1 MKMKRNTPPKK
12 LAASRRSIDRR
23 RPGPSPAAAGF
34 HRQAIRSLAE
44 LAEDIR
50 VPLNSLQTAN
60 RSLLETG
67 LAPGQREITERS
79 LASADSLL
87 TLVNDLLDYS
97 RIEEGRLTLAR
108 MNFDL
113 RTTLE
118 DTAQSMVSPAR
129 EKGLELGL
137 LVHHQVPSL
146 LCGDPGR
153 LRQVL
158 INFTRLAFRHAAKG
172 EILIQVTLEKESGTR
187 AEVHFAVMNS
197 GPGLSPVRRA
207 RLFDFSPRPGPSGK
221 KRRGSLEIGLAL
233 SKRLVERMGGRM
245 GAEHSRKQGSTFWF
259 TAVFRKQKTAGEI
272 LRVSPQSLQGQRV
285 LIVDEQPGSRQ
296 AMQDQL
302 RAWGCLPEAAGGG
315 REALVKLCQA
325 VEDRTPYSLA
335 VLSKEMEEMDGI
347 TLAQEIR
354 RAPAL
359 SETLLILLTSQG
371 NRGEG
376 KLMQDMG
383 VAAYLTKPVK
393 SFYLRDCLA
402 LAVSRKKSPGK
413 WAGAPLITR
422 YYLAEE
428 KKRGVRVL
436 VASDDIRAQKVALQ
450 TLQKIGYG
458 AEVVPRG
465 DGVLAI
471 LAESSRDLVLLDTDL
486 PGMDGLEVA
495 AAIRRA
501 EKQTGG
507 QIPLVGMTSRSLGED
522 RQRCLEAG
530 MDDYILKPLQAI
542 DLADVLDRFL
552 SEAD

>member
-1 MKMKRNTPPKK
+1 
-12 LAASRRSIDRR
+12 
-23 RPGPSPAAAGF
+23 
-34 HRQAIRSLAE
+34 
-44 LAEDIR
+44 
-50 VPLNSLQTAN
+50 
-60 RSLLETG
+60 
-67 LAPGQREITERS
+67 
-79 LASADSLL
+79 
-87 TLVNDLLDYS
+87 
-97 RIEEGRLTLAR
+97 
-108 MNFDL
+108 
-113 RTTLE
+113 
-118 DTAQSMVSPAR
+118 
-129 EKGLELGL
+129 
-137 LVHHQVPSL
+137 
-146 LCGDPGR
+146 
-153 LRQVL
+153 
-158 INFTRLAFRHAAKG
+158 
-172 EILIQVTLEKESGTR
+172 
-187 AEVHFAVMNS
+187 
-197 GPGLSPVRRA
+197 
-207 RLFDFSPRPGPSGK
+207 
-221 KRRGSLEIGLAL
+221 
-233 SKRLVERMGGRM
+233 
-245 GAEHSRKQGSTFWF
+245 
-259 TAVFRKQKTAGEI
+259 
-272 LRVSPQSLQGQRV
+272 
-285 LIVDEQPGSRQ
+285 
-296 AMQDQL
+296 
-302 RAWGCLPEAAGGG
+302 
-315 REALVKLCQA
+315 
-325 VEDRTPYSLA
+325 
-335 VLSKEMEEMDGI
+335 
-347 TLAQEIR
+347 
-354 RAPAL
+354 
-359 SETLLILLTSQG
+359 
-371 NRGEG
+371 
-376 KLMQDMG
+376 MQDMG